1 MSRCHNHCAMGVVG
15 GLHPHITP
23 ACTFTSLRCRG
34 EHYFNFR
41 MEQLACR
48 EVRSVKWLVGS
59 WWLSHGQYLQPS
71 ISPLTIHHWCPP
83 PATDPGRTDCTPLY
97 PPVQAV
103 PLYSLNLYFSYPGQR
118 NWRRMARVPV
128 TSVRYN
134 TLLWICTL
142 NTLTWRELTW
152 PDLTWPDHWCSN
164 RREIRTGLSWSIG
177 WSRQGQ
183 EPTTT
188 VLFNFVKNKM

>member
-1 MSRCHNHCAMGVVG
+1 MAFIHILPLRAHSPHCGAGVNII
-15 GLHPHITP
+15 LILKMANKCTTP
-23 ACTFTSLRCRG
+23 
-34 EHYFNFR
+34 FR

-134 TLLWICTL
+134 TLL
-142 NTLTWRELTW
+142 
-152 PDLTWPDHWCSN
+152 
-164 RREIRTGLSWSIG
+164 
-177 WSRQGQ
+177 
-183 EPTTT
+183 
-188 VLFNFVKNKM
+188 